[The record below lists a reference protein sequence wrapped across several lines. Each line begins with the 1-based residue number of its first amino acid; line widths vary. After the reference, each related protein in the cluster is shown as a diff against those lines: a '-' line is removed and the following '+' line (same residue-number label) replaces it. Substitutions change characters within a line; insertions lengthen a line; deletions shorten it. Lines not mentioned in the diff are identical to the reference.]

1 MKVTKL
7 VLFLLLVLSLMLTA
21 CQPQATE
28 APAEEA
34 PAEEAPAEEAPAEEA
49 PAEEAPTEEAPAEEA
64 PAGEE
69 TNTLVVVMNMDDLI
83 TLDLAIVGETTNQ
96 FVTKQTYQ
104 TLVEYSVEDF
114 LTPLPNVAE
123 SWELSEDLTQ
133 YTFHLKPGQIF
144 ASGNPLTATD
154 VCFSFMRGKNMAS
167 GFYEMI
173 ASCEVVDELTALIT
187 LTAPSA
193 SFMADCANPALGIQ
207 DSVLVKEHGGTDAE
221 DAATTA
227 TAKEWL
233 DQNSAGSG
241 PYIMTSWEPLSEIVL
256 VANPNYQGDA
266 PYYDQVLIKHVSD
279 PTVALQMLQTGDADM
294 VPYLDYDLVE
304 IAQADPTLQT
314 FLNQSLDIN
323 YLAMTSNC
331 ATEIGPET
339 AALLC
344 QPDIRKAVVAA
355 IDYDGLIQA
364 ILRGYGVRPPSMFPI
379 GIPGVDASE
388 TEGRNVEK
396 AIQLLTDAGYPDG
409 ITIDLYYGTNAVR
422 DTIAAKIQA
431 DLLEANI
438 TVNLNPME
446 QTVYLTEMR
455 AQKLPFCFGGW
466 TPDYIDPIMWIQG
479 FAYIDAG
486 IGKRM
491 WYDNPDAAAL
501 GKQIVGTADADT
513 RIDLINQLE
522 AIWLEDSA
530 FTVLY
535 QTQTVT
541 AIRADIQ
548 GFSYHPAYL
557 AKLYLLSE

>member
-1 MKVTKL
+1 
-7 VLFLLLVLSLMLTA
+7 
-21 CQPQATE
+21 
-28 APAEEA
+28 
-34 PAEEAPAEEAPAEEA
+34 
-49 PAEEAPTEEAPAEEA
+49 
-64 PAGEE
+64 
-69 TNTLVVVMNMDDLI
+69 
-83 TLDLAIVGETTNQ
+83 
-96 FVTKQTYQ
+96 
-104 TLVEYSVEDF
+104 
-114 LTPLPNVAE
+114 
-123 SWELSEDLTQ
+123 
-133 YTFHLKPGQIF
+133 
-144 ASGNPLTATD
+144 
-154 VCFSFMRGKNMAS
+154 
-167 GFYEMI
+167 
-173 ASCEVVDELTALIT
+173 
-187 LTAPSA
+187 
-193 SFMADCANPALGIQ
+193 
-207 DSVLVKEHGGTDAE
+207 
-221 DAATTA
+221 
-227 TAKEWL
+227 
-233 DQNSAGSG
+233 
-241 PYIMTSWEPLSEIVL
+241 
-256 VANPNYQGDA
+256 
-266 PYYDQVLIKHVSD
+266 
-279 PTVALQMLQTGDADM
+279 
-294 VPYLDYDLVE
+294 
-304 IAQADPTLQT
+304 
-314 FLNQSLDIN
+314 
-323 YLAMTSNC
+323 MTSNC

-422 DTIAAKIQA
+422 DTFAAKIQA

-466 TPDYIDPIMWIQG
+466 TPDYIDPVMWIQG